1 MRIVVV
7 GTRRLY
13 NDLHTFDYYMS
24 EGDKYFGSMV
34 SCSTWGLRVIHRSPH
49 RHRERLGLMRLHSD
63 MRGLVEIL
71 VGEVGGRWRVRNNV
85 GLLLLLLLLLL
96 ACSTE
101 SARPF
106 ANQALMLATGKEC
119 ETKGAMFAAV
129 LVVIPKTVHVFV
141 PSWTITD
148 TTSVGTE
155 PLLDFPDL
163 TIAHAFL
170 QHLAF
175 LAGGEVT

>member
-1 MRIVVV
+1 MRIVAV

-24 EGDKYFGSMV
+24 EGDKYFGSMA
-34 SCSTWGLRVIHRSPH
+34 SCSTGRLRVIQRSPH
-49 RHRERLGLMRLHSD
+49 RHREWLGLMRLHGD

-71 VGEVGGRWRVRNNV
+71 VGEISGRWRVRNNV

-96 ACSTE
+96 ACGAE
-101 SARPF
+101 SACPL
-106 ANQALMLATGKEC
+106 ANQAFVLATSEQCKTEGP
-119 ETKGAMFAAV
+119 MFAAV
-129 LVVIPKTVHVFV
+129 LVVIPEAVHVFV
-141 PSWTITD
+141 PPWAITN
-148 TTSVGTE
+148 TASVRAE

-170 QHLAF
+170 QHLPF
-175 LAGGEVT
+175 LAGGEIT